1 MSVLGHDDVGD
12 LYNWGRIIAIWSEK
26 FEMRKLNAF
35 VGRLCQQQKMLE
47 TKKTFL
53 TNSDKMSVI
62 VKKISLKLQIQRWRK
77 KRIFVLRKTKINMNA
92 GS

>member
-1 MSVLGHDDVGD
+1 MMSVLGHDDVGD
-12 LYNWGRIIAIWSEK
+12 PYNWGRIIAIWSEK

-35 VGRLCQQQKMLE
+35 VGRLCQQQKML
-47 TKKTFL
+47 KKMFL

-62 VKKISLKLQIQRWRK
+62 VEKISLKLQIQRWRK
-77 KRIFVLRKTKINMNA
+77 KRIFVLRKAKINMNA

>member
-1 MSVLGHDDVGD
+1 MMSVLGHDDVGD

-47 TKKTFL
+47 TKKRF
-53 TNSDKMSVI
+53 
-62 VKKISLKLQIQRWRK
+62 
-77 KRIFVLRKTKINMNA
+77 
-92 GS
+92 